1 LFAIHIPY
9 IFSSTTKPQVHI
21 MKPLLLTLT
30 LFFLLST
37 AAKAQFKEAAQL
49 ATLSPVLIVM
59 YSDIERYKKSHYTLS
74 TIGYLGSYIITD
86 SIWKSAAI
94 TLGMGIAKELV
105 YDGLLGKGTPLWEDM
120 LWNTLGVTQGVVFT
134 FSVQF

>member
-1 LFAIHIPY
+1 
-9 IFSSTTKPQVHI
+9 
-21 MKPLLLTLT
+21 MKHTILLLILIA
-30 LFFLLST
+30 LM
-37 AAKAQFKEAAQL
+37 AKPSQAQLKEAAQL

-74 TIGYLGSYIITD
+74 TIGYLGSYMITD

-105 YDGLLGKGTPLWEDM
+105 YDGLMGRGTPLWEDM
-120 LWNTLGVTQGVVFT
+120 LWNSLGVTQGVVFT
-134 FSVQF
+134 VSLKF

>member
-1 LFAIHIPY
+1 
-9 IFSSTTKPQVHI
+9 
-21 MKPLLLTLT
+21 MKPLLLTLIL
-30 LFFLLST
+30 LFFLST

-74 TIGYLGSYIITD
+74 TIGYLGSYLVTE

-94 TLGMGIAKELV
+94 TLGMGLAKELV
-105 YDGLLGKGTPLWEDM
+105 YDGLMGRGTPLVEDM
-120 LWNTLGVTQGVVFT
+120 LWNTLGTTQGVIFT
-134 FSVQF
+134 LSLRF